1 MIDTQFYENVEFN
14 IDNGI
19 KAMPMATQGDTKS
32 RGMFVSLV
40 IDNVVQTSL
49 ADYSMRFYALKPDKT
64 RVYTQAVVDGSK
76 FRIDHKNQ
84 TFAVPGTLLCTLVLY
99 DTTGAKIA
107 DKKFK
112 MIVDSSLEEDAIVSE
127 DERGILDWAFDFAQ
141 REAPYLEDIA
151 REVGPFIDE
160 AMQAETARV
169 QAETARVQA
178 EATRAGFYEDYNTQL
193 SEIRG
198 TEATLGARLD
208 STDAQLADI
217 EQEVN
222 VTIPAQLNDIEQRI
236 SQKSKIYGV
245 QFSGS
250 NAAGVRTHDAIGMVA
265 NAGVDDQLVQND
277 FDNVSFFQRPRCL
290 VYHDSAG
297 KAQVMAYEGEPGFNL
312 EGAIFAPYTEKAQVF
327 YEQKPFY
334 WNGDLDWPQVSATP
348 LEGFELAPMFKNPV
362 DKVYLP
368 SYWLG
373 LDNGKA
379 CSLSGAHPEYNSING
394 SMATARLYHARA
406 HLETMAVRISEY
418 VLQLVE
424 FATRDVQTVMTG
436 AMSNRYNGDDI
447 SILAEDGVNRIV
459 MANASADQFV
469 VGQTICIGT
478 TKNGSNIATRVVIT
492 AIDVYDASSKAI
504 SFDGPPLNIP
514 LGAFISTRAWRNG
527 ATDIVKA
534 SSGSP
539 VSNSNGKYPC
549 IWRGKVDP
557 WAMAYSGISDV
568 LIQRSGAGTVEDPYT
583 YNAYQLEDPTLYNNG
598 VIDENWKKVD
608 YNLSSSDGYV
618 TQMGKDPKSPAVRM
632 PTAVG
637 GASTTYY
644 ASYYYYGRY
653 AVGAVFVGGYW
664 TGGRLCSPVCF
675 SLSGAPSGS
684 AFDRLARL
692 FVSPS

>member
-1 MIDTQFYENVEFN
+1 MKFEKIIIPPGWQDSFTKYPNGRTIFEALSQTITTVNEGIEEVNQKVNQGLLKID
-14 IDNGI
+14 
-19 KAMPMATQGDTKS
+19 
-32 RGMFVSLV
+32 
-40 IDNVVQTSL
+40 
-49 ADYSMRFYALKPDKT
+49 
-64 RVYTQAVVDGSK
+64 
-76 FRIDHKNQ
+76 
-84 TFAVPGTLLCTLVLY
+84 
-99 DTTGAKIA
+99 
-107 DKKFK
+107 
-112 MIVDSSLEEDAIVSE
+112 
-127 DERGILDWAFDFAQ
+127 
-141 REAPYLEDIA
+141 
-151 REVGPFIDE
+151 
-160 AMQAETARV
+160 QAETTIRN
-169 QAETARVQA
+169 ELT
-178 EATRAGFYEDYNTQL
+178 ESFNTLKLQL
-193 SEIRG
+193 ESEIDMLSDDL
-198 TEATLGARLD
+198 TEDFTLLQSQVLTLIAGKAN
-208 STDAQLADI
+208 AADVYTKV
-217 EQEVN
+217 QVD
-222 VTIPAQLNDIEQRI
+222 AQLNDIEQKI

-265 NAGVDDQLVQND
+265 NVGVNDQLVQND

-297 KAQVMAYEGEPGFNL
+297 KARVMAYEGEPGFNL
-312 EGAIFAPYTEKAQVF
+312 QGAIFAPYTEKAQVF

-334 WNGDLDWPQVSATP
+334 WNGSLDWPQVSATP
-348 LEGFELAPMFKNPV
+348 LEGFEVAPMFKNPV

-379 CSLSGAHPEYNSING
+379 CSLSGTHPEYNSING

-424 FATRDVQTVMTG
+424 FATRDVQNVMTG
-436 AMSNRYNGDDI
+436 AMSNRYNADDI
-447 SILAEDGVNRIV
+447 SILAENGVNRIV
-459 MANASADQFV
+459 MTNASADQYV

-492 AIDVYDASSKAI
+492 AIDVYDASNKAI

-539 VSNSNGKYPC
+539 VSNSNGRYPC

-568 LIQRSGAGTVEDPYT
+568 LIQRSGAGTVEDPYI
-583 YNAYQLEDPTLYNNG
+583 YNAYQLKDPTLYNNG
-598 VIDENWKKVD
+598 VIDSNWIKVD
-608 YNLSSSDGYV
+608 YNLSPSDGFI

-653 AVGAVFVGGYW
+653 AVSAVFVGGGW
-664 TGGRLCSPVCF
+664 ADGRACSPVYF
-675 SLSGAPSGS
+675 DLTDAPSGS
-684 AFDRLARL
+684 PFYRLARL
-692 FVSPS
+692 FVSP